1 MFSLSTIS
9 RRFDFQPIE
18 KSQDESRNEDQM
30 SESRFWIFTDGFI
43 IFLVP
48 APSVGKVACH
58 FTVGVSSIIQ
68 IGFSLILR
76 FSVKHL
82 SSASIKY

>member
-43 IFLVP
+43 FFLCLRP
-48 APSVGKVACH
+48 PSAKLHA
-58 FTVGVSSIIQ
+58 
-68 IGFSLILR
+68 ILR
-76 FSVKHL
+76 L
-82 SSASIKY
+82 A